1 MRVLL
6 LVCVSLILRAQSD
19 TQQKFTVSGTVVNAM
34 TNEPVRGALVT
45 LSSNQPKTALSGP
58 DGHFQID
65 GVAASSAQ
73 IMAQRPGFDQQ
84 NMRQQRIIKI
94 DSDTEGVTVKIMPLS
109 RISGRIVDREG
120 EPIEGVSVQC
130 ITQQIVNGRKQ
141 WQPRGGVSSDEAGSF
156 VIEDLNAGTYILRT
170 QEKQLYFTAPQ
181 SEAARYIYPP
191 TFYPDAA
198 TREQAQHIDLT
209 AGQDMKVDIALN
221 SIRGSRVTVR
231 TVPPYANVIASM
243 SQDDD
248 QLPSNQARAGKSGDL
263 TFPAVAPGNWKIEAR
278 GPFSG
283 GNNEQPMYGQLEV
296 QVGTVD
302 LDNLKVPMGKMADI
316 PVTITGV
323 QSPQVALQ
331 LLSKDGN
338 IAAGSN
344 PEPNGQML
352 IRSVAPGTYRLIVP
366 FTGSNNCIKSIMSGS
381 QDLMRDQLV
390 VSVGASV
397 PPIQV
402 VESNNCAQLTINTNS
417 KDNTWVL
424 VASESGGFEPRL
436 LSGMGS
442 GYTAEGLPDG
452 DYKVCAFDDIT
463 DLEYTNPEVLREF
476 KCQSAHLE
484 AGQKSNVQVEVNER
498 LPK

>member
-6 LVCVSLILRAQSD
+6 LVCVSLLLRAQSD

-45 LSSNQPKTALSGP
+45 LSSNQPKTALSGS

-65 GVAASSAQ
+65 GVTASSGQ

-84 NMRQQRIIKI
+84 NVRWQQIKI
-94 DSDTEGVTVKIMPLS
+94 DSNTEGVTVKIMPLS
-109 RISGRIVDREG
+109 KISGRIVDREG

-130 ITQQIVNGRKQ
+130 ITQQIMNGRKQ
-141 WQPRGGVSSDEAGSF
+141 WQPRGGASSDEGGNF
-156 VIEDLNAGTYILRT
+156 LIEDLSAGTYILRT

-191 TFYPDAA
+191 TYYPDAA
-198 TREQAQHIDLT
+198 TRDQAQHIDLV

-221 SIRGSRVTVR
+221 SIRGARVTVR
-231 TVPPYANVIASM
+231 TVPPFSNVIASM

-248 QLPSNQARAGKSGDL
+248 QFPSSQARAEKSGDL
-263 TFPAVAPGNWKIEAR
+263 TFPAVAPGNWKMEAR
-278 GPFSG
+278 GPFDNRGS
-283 GNNEQPMYGQLEV
+283 NDQPMYGQLEV
-296 QVGTVD
+296 QVGSTD
-302 LDNLKVPMGKMADI
+302 IDNLKVPMGKMADI
-316 PVTITGV
+316 PVTVTGA
-323 QSPQVALQ
+323 QNPQVALQ
-331 LLSKDGN
+331 LLSRDGN

-352 IRSVAPGTYRLIVP
+352 IRSVAPGTYRVIAP
-366 FTGSNNCIKSIMSGS
+366 FTGNNNCIKSIISGS
-381 QDLMRDQLV
+381 QDLLRDQLV
-390 VSVGASV
+390 VSSGSSV

-402 VESNNCAQLTINTNS
+402 VESNSCAQLTINTNS
-417 KDNTWVL
+417 KENTWVL

-442 GYTAEGLPDG
+442 GYTAEGLPEG
-452 DYKVCAFDDIT
+452 DYKACAFDDIT
-463 DLEYTNPEVLREF
+463 DLEYTNPEALREF
-476 KCQSAHLE
+476 KCQSVHLE
-484 AGQKSNVQVEVNER
+484 AGQKSTTQVEVNAR
-498 LPK
+498 LAK